1 MKIIKRALM
10 KAKESKLDPYM
21 AILCVNSTPVD
32 SKLPSP
38 GEMLYSRIIQDNL
51 PRKINRD
58 RTADEIIDR
67 FIQRQE
73 RDKFYHNRNVKTLPP
88 LVCDQ
93 AVNVKNPISHKWE
106 PATIDKPNDYPRSY
120 NIRTQSGKTLRRNRT
135 ALRES
140 NQIRKEVRFS
150 PDIEKS
156 ENTRIS
162 QEQDNPRTKIDKLTP
177 ISKPAI
183 PRDCEIGNPVI
194 TRSGRAITPPKR
206 MDF

>member
-1 MKIIKRALM
+1 M

-67 FIQRQE
+67 LVQRQE
-73 RDKFYHNRNVKTLPP
+73 RDKFYHDRNVKTLPP
-88 LVCDQ
+88 LVRDQ
-93 AVNVKNPISHKWE
+93 AVNVKNPISHKRE
-106 PATIDKPNDYPRSY
+106 PATIDKPNDYQRSY
-120 NIRTQSGKTLRRNRT
+120 NIRTQSGKTLRRNKT

-140 NQIRKEVRFS
+140 NQIHKEVRFS

-162 QEQDNPRTKIDKLTP
+162 QDQDNPSTKIDKSTP

-183 PRDCEIGNPVI
+183 P
-194 TRSGRAITPPKR
+194 KR
-206 MDF
+206 L